1 MCINKI
7 HTLPRQHS
15 AAAWEIKTRK
25 IRLAFILR
33 FQLTLT
39 LSIQTQ
45 MRTLHNY
52 KGMWYLIGGCGGG
65 GDGL

>member
-52 KGMWYLIGGCGGG
+52 KEMW
-65 GDGL
+65 